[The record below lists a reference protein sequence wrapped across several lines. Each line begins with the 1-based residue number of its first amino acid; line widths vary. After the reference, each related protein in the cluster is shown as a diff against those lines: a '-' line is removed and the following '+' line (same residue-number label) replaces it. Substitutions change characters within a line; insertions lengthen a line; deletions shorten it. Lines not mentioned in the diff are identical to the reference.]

1 MTLPPCVDAEEPKE
15 NEHVERHGQRDE
27 REDHPSVRA
36 HPKYTRVVHRLEQ
49 KVAKRPG
56 KKPVINE
63 NVTHASKRHR
73 RRVSGRPNLTKQ
85 H

>member
-36 HPKYTRVVHRLEQ
+36 HPKYTRVVHAVTGLS
-49 KVAKRPG
+49 
-56 KKPVINE
+56 KKLQ
-63 NVTHASKRHR
+63 
-73 RRVSGRPNLTKQ
+73 SGRVKNPSLMKTSRTRQNAIDGASREDRT
-85 H
+85 